1 MTRTI
6 LVAALKRESL
16 IPSTSPI
23 SSLARVLDAVPMTRR
38 LHRLSVLW
46 KNWMFYQEPEQQNP
60 EQEQSQD
67 QLSEPVA
74 RNKCDQSEQLTLI
87 SEQEQSSSSG
97 SSEPQTFSTEA
108 QLGDVFQVDNASEG
122 EGAQQR
128 EASQRRSRR
137 RFRKVNPR
145 GERELI
151 TDGQDPTVR
160 TDANVYSLCS

>member
-1 MTRTI
+1 MT
-6 LVAALKRESL
+6 S
-16 IPSTSPI
+16 
-23 SSLARVLDAVPMTRR
+23 R

-46 KNWMFYQEPEQQNP
+46 KTWMFYQEPEQQNS

-67 QLSEPVA
+67 ELSEPAA
-74 RNKCDQSEQLTLI
+74 RKNCDQSEQLTLI
-87 SEQEQSSSSG
+87 SKQEQSSSSG
-97 SSEPQTFSTEA
+97 SSEPRTSSTEA

-122 EGAQQR
+122 EEGALSR

-160 TDANVYSLCS
+160 TDVNVF